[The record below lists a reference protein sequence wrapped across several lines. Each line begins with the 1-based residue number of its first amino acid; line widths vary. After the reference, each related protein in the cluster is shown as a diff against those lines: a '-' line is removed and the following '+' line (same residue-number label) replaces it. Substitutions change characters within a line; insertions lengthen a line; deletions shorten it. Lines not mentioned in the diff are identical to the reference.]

1 MRRFRIEHAFVIL
14 FIGFLFAAPITATA
28 SNSILAQDGTSGDQ
42 LFQNLLT
49 NGAEVIYSSIDD
61 QGVPA
66 VIYGQLGIA
75 SDALQLSSSMY
86 DGCMA
91 MALVSTHGEF
101 LNMVLGM
108 IGGGTLSGDSSS
120 PYTLAQTSGG
130 AFDPNQIIDMLG
142 TEFNLLITIYVN
154 VDQATSQSRMNSVV
168 SLLSGSSFGFSFTS
182 LFSLRLDQNT
192 FPPDANITLPFNS
205 IDIYIYQETHSF
217 DVALNGMFGVMN
229 NNGFLGSIDTSMF
242 TNLDTAPAAA
252 AGLIA
257 IPDMA
262 ELVSLIGG
270 LGGDSSGGSGFFPAL
285 AQSSNNSILD
295 IQGPLVVAAAGY
307 LGDQVL
313 SSGDTSLSISTLIGS
328 TGDIS
333 PLPNANSI
341 IIVNLPENCNVT
353 SISPDVPNESYFN
366 SSEHMV
372 MWNAT
377 ALGTQPD
384 YVINFEADFPPM
396 VTIVRTFSPD
406 TVAAGGSTTVTVTV
420 TNEGTETISNLN
432 ITDAQLAPTYSTVSV
447 SGSTSDTIASLAG
460 GASTTLTYTVA
471 FTNEGGYT
479 FYPAHL
485 SYDYQGD
492 TFQKSSF
499 RQQYT
504 VTPDMGG
511 LLLNALQ
518 DGMPY
523 TGIAVSIV
531 ALVGIYSIWGLVKS
545 RGKSSTF
552 QV

>member
-1 MRRFRIEHAFVIL
+1 MRKFRIEHAVVLL
-14 FIGFLFAAPITATA
+14 FIGFLLVAPITATA

-66 VIYGQLGIA
+66 VIYGQLGIP
-75 SDALQLSSSMY
+75 SDTLQLSSSMY
-86 DGCMA
+86 DGCLAMA
-91 MALVSTHGEF
+91 MVSTHGEF

-108 IGGGTLSGDSSS
+108 IGGSTLSGDSGSNF
-120 PYTLAQTSGG
+120 TLAQTSGG

-168 SLLSGSSFGFSFTS
+168 SLLSGTPFEFSLTS
-182 LFSLRLDQNT
+182 LFSLRIDQNT

-205 IDIYIYQETHSF
+205 IDIYIYQETHTF
-217 DVALNGMFGVMN
+217 DVALNAMFGVMN
-229 NNGFLGSIDTSMF
+229 SNGFLGSIDTSKF

-262 ELVSLIGG
+262 ELVDLINSFGG
-270 LGGDSSGGSGFFPAL
+270 GTSGGDGFLPTL
-285 AQSSNNSILD
+285 AQTSNNSLLD

-307 LGDQVL
+307 LGNQVL

-328 TGDIS
+328 TGSIS
-333 PLPNANSI
+333 PLPTANSVI
-341 IIVNLPENCNVT
+341 VVNLPDNCNVT
-353 SISPDVPNESYFN
+353 SISPDVVNESYYDP
-366 SSEHMV
+366 EQHMV

-384 YVINFEADFPPM
+384 YIINFEADFPPM
-396 VTIVRTFSPD
+396 VTLQRTFSPD
-406 TVAAGGSTTVTVTV
+406 TTTPGGSTTVTVTV
-420 TNEGTETISNLN
+420 TNEGTDPISNLV
-432 ITDAQLAPTYSTVSV
+432 ITDDQLASTYSSVSV
-447 SGSTSDTIASLAG
+447 SGSTSNTIASLAG
-460 GASTTLTYTVA
+460 GASATLTYTVS

-479 FYPAHL
+479 FYPARI
-485 SYDYQGD
+485 SYEYQSN
-492 TFQKSSF
+492 TYQKSSV

-504 VTPDMGG
+504 VTPDVAG
-511 LLLNALQ
+511 LLINGLL

-523 TGIAVSIV
+523 TGVAVGIV
-531 ALVGIYSIWGLVKS
+531 VLVGIYSIAGIFKS
-545 RGKSSTF
+545 RGKGTF

>member
-1 MRRFRIEHAFVIL
+1 MRKFRIEHAFVIL
-14 FIGFLFAAPITATA
+14 FIGFLLVAPITATA

-66 VIYGQLGIA
+66 VIYGQLGIP
-75 SDALQLSSSMY
+75 SDTLQLSSSMY
-86 DGCMA
+86 DGCIAMA
-91 MALVSTHGEF
+91 MVSTHGEF

-108 IGGGTLSGDSSS
+108 IGGSTLSGDSGSNF
-120 PYTLAQTSGG
+120 TLAQTTGG

-168 SLLSGSSFGFSFTS
+168 SLLSGNPFGFSLTS
-182 LFSLRLDQNT
+182 LFSLRIDQST
-192 FPPDANITLPFNS
+192 FPPDANITLPFDS
-205 IDIYIYQETHSF
+205 IDIYIYQETHTF
-217 DVALNGMFGVMN
+217 DVALNAMFGVMN
-229 NNGFLGSIDTSMF
+229 SDGFLGSIDTSKF
-242 TNLDTAPAAA
+242 TNLDNAPAAA

-262 ELVSLIGG
+262 ELVDLINSF
-270 LGGDSSGGSGFFPAL
+270 GGDMSGGDGFIPTL
-285 AQSSNNSILD
+285 AQSSNSSLLD

-307 LGDQVL
+307 LGNQVL

-328 TGDIS
+328 TGSIS
-333 PLPNANSI
+333 PLPTANSVI
-341 IIVNLPENCNVT
+341 VVNLPDNCNVT
-353 SISPDVPNESYFN
+353 SISPDVVNESYYDA
-366 SSEHMV
+366 SQHMV

-396 VTIVRTFSPD
+396 VTIQRTFSPD
-406 TVAAGGSTTVTVTV
+406 TTTPGGSTTVTVTV
-420 TNEGTETISNLN
+420 TNEGTETISNLV
-432 ITDAQLAPTYSTVSV
+432 ITDDQLASTYSSVSV
-447 SGSTSDTIASLAG
+447 SGSTSNTIASLAG
-460 GASTTLTYTVA
+460 GASATLTYTVS

-479 FYPAHL
+479 FYPARI
-485 SYDYQGD
+485 SYEYQSN
-492 TFQKSSF
+492 TYQKSSV

-504 VTPDMGG
+504 VTPDVAG
-511 LLLNALQ
+511 LLINGLL

-523 TGIAVSIV
+523 TGVAVGIV
-531 ALVGIYSIWGLVKS
+531 VLVGIYSVMGIFKS
-545 RGKSSTF
+545 RSKGTF